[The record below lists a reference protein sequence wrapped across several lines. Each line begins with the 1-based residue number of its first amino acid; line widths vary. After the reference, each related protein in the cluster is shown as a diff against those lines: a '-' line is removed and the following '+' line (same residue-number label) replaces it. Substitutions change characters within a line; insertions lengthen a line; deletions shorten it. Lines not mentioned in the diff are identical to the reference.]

1 MEQVALLYY
10 LYTLDSNIFKYYNRI
25 MEEEITEETSNGDSH
40 CPRCGLRSYDD
51 ICQNCGSPIVDKKDD
66 EEEEW
71 DWRETKR

>member
-1 MEQVALLYY
+1 MDEDEIINEPVKK
-10 LYTLDSNIFKYYNRI
+10 DSY
-25 MEEEITEETSNGDSH
+25 

-51 ICQNCGSPIVDKKDD
+51 ICQNCGAPIIDKTDD